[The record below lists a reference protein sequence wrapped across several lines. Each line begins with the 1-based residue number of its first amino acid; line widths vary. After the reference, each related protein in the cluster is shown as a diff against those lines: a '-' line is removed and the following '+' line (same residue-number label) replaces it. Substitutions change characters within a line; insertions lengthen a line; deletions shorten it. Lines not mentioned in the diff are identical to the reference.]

1 MKSQDDTKTI
11 TNKQY
16 QDISK
21 MVTMLKTNEK
31 NEITKKFENMS
42 DDDRKVQDLLKRFK
56 MNEWNIGTQRGI
68 FEYDKNIW
76 DVQQNASIQRLR
88 GELSSKNDSGS
99 FSNTEI
105 LQNNPFETDIE
116 DVGKEVI
123 VEEGYND
130 FEELGEDFYDNVG
143 GDEEYIRSDYL

>member
-1 MKSQDDTKTI
+1 
-11 TNKQY
+11 
-16 QDISK
+16 
-21 MVTMLKTNEK
+21 
-31 NEITKKFENMS
+31 MS